1 MIVTPAG
8 PILERQSI
16 RGSDGLLKVPFLK
29 KIFFSQYKLNSS
41 KITSD

>member
-1 MIVTPAG
+1 MIVTPGG

-29 KIFFSQYKLNSS
+29 NFFSQYKLNSS